1 MSHSRW
7 LGLALALVV
16 GVSAATAEAG
26 VFRRRQAP
34 QCAPPACA
42 APAVVASCATV
53 CGHYEDVVV
62 QRTVYVREMSTET
75 RKVLVTQCKPEVR
88 ERAYKVCNRV
98 PYQETVTEAYT
109 VMVQQTQM
117 KRVSETVYKPV
128 MKTVDQSYTVMVP
141 YTERRQG
148 VRHDVQCVPVQQ
160 TVTVCVDRGCW
171 ETRTVQVP
179 CPQYGYGYG
188 YAYGYNQCGRPC
200 GGCNTCAPPTVTRCI
215 RVWVPKLVKQQ
226 VVQTVMKP
234 QVIARPYEYD
244 VTLCRPETR
253 VRQVQV
259 CETVAERIEKDVPVV
274 YCVPQQKTRSFQ
286 VTKYRD
292 VMEDKVEKY
301 TVMVP
306 YQVEKTIQVPVCKVV
321 PRVINETCRKWV
333 VDTPSCAEA
342 LPTAPQAAPTPAPAP
357 VAPAAPAPAPK
368 SVAPP
373 AAKAPAAI
381 APPPGPAPAK

>member
-7 LGLALALVV
+7 LGIALTLVV
-16 GVSAATAEAG
+16 AATAGSAEAG
-26 VFRRRQAP
+26 VFRRRHAP

-42 APAVVASCATV
+42 APAVVANCATV

-62 QRTVYVREMSTET
+62 QRTVYVREMATET

-88 ERAYKVCNRV
+88 QRAYKVCKRV

-128 MKTVDQSYTVMVP
+128 MKTVDQQYTVMVP

-160 TVTVCVDRGCW
+160 TVTVCIDRGCW
-171 ETRTVQVP
+171 ETRTIQVP
-179 CPQYGYGYG
+179 CPQPYGYGYG
-188 YAYGYNQCGRPC
+188 YNRCGQPC
-200 GGCNTCAPPTVTRCI
+200 GGCNSCGPQYVTRCI
-215 RVWVPKLVKQQ
+215 RVWVPKLVRQQ

-234 QVIARPYEYD
+234 QTIARPYEYD

-259 CETVAERIEKDVPVV
+259 CETVAERIEKDVPVIN
-274 YCVPQQKTRSFQ
+274 CVPQQKTRSFQ

-292 VMEDKVEKY
+292 VVEEKVENY

-306 YQVEKTIQVPVCKVV
+306 YQVEKLIQVPVCRVV
-321 PRVINETCRKWV
+321 PKVINETCRKWV
-333 VDTPSCAEA
+333 IDAQPSCADGTSVAPQA
-342 LPTAPQAAPTPAPAP
+342 LPTPAPVRVTPAPAP
-357 VAPAAPAPAPK
+357 KAI
-368 SVAPP
+368 APP
-373 AAKAPAAI
+373 AAKAPAAV
-381 APPPGPAPAK
+381 PPPGPAPSK